1 MLSNSRIG
9 AIMNDPEL
17 QNLIEAEN
25 QHYLNTIDLIG
36 ASNAPTSFIRGNS
49 DWGVAQFR
57 SAGGYAGKR
66 PYAGTSIFDEIELLA
81 AQRGCDAFHAEHCN
95 VQPASGSLANLSV
108 YKSMLRPGD
117 TILSMEMKSGGHLSH
132 GHKSHI
138 IRDLYQIVEYQVDP
152 NTYLLDYSDILKIAR
167 SCKPTL
173 IIAGSSTYTR
183 TIDFSIFKAIGDEVG
198 AKVMADI
205 SHTSGLVATGNHPN
219 PCDSGLI
226 VTSSI
231 EKTLR
236 GTRGGFILSPKEL
249 AQKIDHGVFPGVQSS
264 VGLDGIVAKAK
275 LFLEVQSPEFHE
287 YIQKVIHFANLMV
300 TVFFQNHLA
309 VLYGGTDTHLIILD
323 MRPQGLTGREAEKRL
338 EDIGILSNRNVIPFD
353 SLPPFESSGLRLGTS
368 AITARGYEED
378 EIIQVAEW
386 VSAALKSTEWH
397 GKLEK
402 ELQQKVS
409 RMVARRRESD
419 SLNDLL

>member
-1 MLSNSRIG
+1 
-9 AIMNDPEL
+9 
-17 QNLIEAEN
+17 
-25 QHYLNTIDLIG
+25 
-36 ASNAPTSFIRGNS
+36 
-49 DWGVAQFR
+49 
-57 SAGGYAGKR
+57 
-66 PYAGTSIFDEIELLA
+66 
-81 AQRGCDAFHAEHCN
+81 
-95 VQPASGSLANLSV
+95 
-108 YKSMLRPGD
+108 
-117 TILSMEMKSGGHLSH
+117 
-132 GHKSHI
+132 
-138 IRDLYQIVEYQVDP
+138 
-152 NTYLLDYSDILKIAR
+152 
-167 SCKPTL
+167 
-173 IIAGSSTYTR
+173 
-183 TIDFSIFKAIGDEVG
+183 
-198 AKVMADI
+198 
-205 SHTSGLVATGNHPN
+205 
-219 PCDSGLI
+219 
-226 VTSSI
+226 
-231 EKTLR
+231 
-236 GTRGGFILSPKEL
+236 
-249 AQKIDHGVFPGVQSS
+249 
-264 VGLDGIVAKAK
+264 
-275 LFLEVQSPEFHE
+275 
-287 YIQKVIHFANLMV
+287 MV